1 MVIVLVSDFRNL
13 HNRQSNVKL
22 DSRLHGHL
30 GDLTGGHGL
39 LLDLFLDLFLD
50 LLRAGLP
57 GSRGRRRRRRGPQFS
72 LLLVVRLELVPPL
85 VALLDSRVVV
95 QLVLG
100 APLVELGV
108 VDDQVLE
115 LVRDGLDL
123 GVAEEALAPL
133 REGGPVKQPG
143 EQVPPRGVDGDE

>member
-1 MVIVLVSDFRNL
+1 MVSDSRNL
-13 HNRQSNVKL
+13 LNLQSNVKL
-22 DSRLHGHL
+22 GSRLHGHL
-30 GDLTGGHGL
+30 GDLTGGHGF

-57 GSRGRRRRRRGPQFS
+57 GSRRRGRRRGPQLS

-143 EQVPPRGVDGDE
+143 EQVPPRRVDRDE